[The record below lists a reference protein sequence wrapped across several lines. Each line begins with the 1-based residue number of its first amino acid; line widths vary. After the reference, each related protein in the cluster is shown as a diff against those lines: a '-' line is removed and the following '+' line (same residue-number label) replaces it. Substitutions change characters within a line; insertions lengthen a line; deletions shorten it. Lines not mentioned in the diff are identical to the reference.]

1 MGVTTKE
8 CINKSVRI
16 LGIGLKKATSYK
28 MVKGRLSRGM
38 YSDHHL
44 QERLKYESIK
54 ELSKNG

>member
-16 LGIGLKKATSYK
+16 LGIGIKKATSYK

-44 QERLKYESIK
+44 QERLKYES
-54 ELSKNG
+54 SKREKVD

>member
-16 LGIGLKKATSYK
+16 LGIGIKKATSYK

-38 YSDHHL
+38 YSDDHL
-44 QERLKYESIK
+44 QARLEYERSK
-54 ELSKNG
+54 EQPKHA

>member
-16 LGIGLKKATSYK
+16 LAIGIKKATSYN

-38 YSDHHL
+38 YSDDHL
-44 QERLKYESIK
+44 QARLKYEREQK
-54 ELSKNG
+54 EKVD